1 MPEQSEFTKVDSSK
15 LDSIKLDSS
24 KKDYTKSE
32 SIKAGFFKKDLS
44 KNDNSKKSAKD
55 ALDWLEKQKLLQ
67 LSEISLVLDT
77 YDDIF
82 SDFDPRTFD
91 KRSLSDDF
99 LSELKRATRSNKT
112 GIIELNF
119 LIPLEQRKEE
129 TENKIKKRLR
139 DYFRKH
145 YEEVRKEVD
154 SFRGVGIAMIVF
166 GLVLSILTALFVIP
180 HESENVWWGVLLILV
195 EPAAWFTI
203 WEGANKV
210 FDTWKVMA
218 PDLEFNRKMSKC
230 EISFTPF

>member
-1 MPEQSEFTKVDSSK
+1 MLRQVSSYTHGLKILFLKQTQLKTIKLHVNGMAEQSEQV
-15 LDSIKLDSS
+15 
-24 KKDYTKSE
+24 
-32 SIKAGFFKKDLS
+32 
-44 KNDNSKKSAKD
+44 KKSAKE
-55 ALDWLEKQKLLQ
+55 ALEWASKQKLLQ

-77 YDDIF
+77 YDDLF

-91 KRSLSDDF
+91 KRTLSDDF
-99 LSELKRATRSNKT
+99 LLELKRATRSNKT

-129 TENKIKKRLR
+129 TEAKIKKRLR

-145 YEEVRKEVD
+145 YEEIRKEVGT
-154 SFRGVGIAMIVF
+154 FRGTGAAMILV
-166 GLVLSILTALFVIP
+166 GLILSVLTVLFVVPNEEGNIWL
-180 HESENVWWGVLLILV
+180 SVLMVLI

-218 PDLEFNRKMSKC
+218 PDLEFYKKMSKC
-230 EISFTPF
+230 EISFTAY

>member
-1 MPEQSEFTKVDSSK
+1 MPEQNEQV
-15 LDSIKLDSS
+15 
-24 KKDYTKSE
+24 
-32 SIKAGFFKKDLS
+32 
-44 KNDNSKKSAKD
+44 KKSAKD
-55 ALDWLEKQKLLQ
+55 ALEWASKQKLLQ

-91 KRSLSDDF
+91 KRTLSDDF
-99 LSELKRATRSNKT
+99 LLELKRATRSNKT

-119 LIPLEQRKEE
+119 LIPLEQRREE
-129 TENKIKKRLR
+129 TEIKIKKRLR
-139 DYFRKH
+139 DYFRRH
-145 YEEVRKEVD
+145 YEEIRKEVD
-154 SFRGVGIAMIVF
+154 SFRGTGIAMIVF

-180 HESENVWWGVLLILV
+180 NENLTIWVSVLLILI

-218 PDLEFNRKMSKC
+218 PDLEFYKKMSKC
-230 EISFTPF
+230 EISFTAY